1 MLGFISDNVDDAVAI
16 CFSRSKNGGG
26 FNSDEEHKFSK
37 YDAVIY
43 AVNYLSRTLPSFIND
58 KKPTGNRRS
67 FCRKM
72 GNQRGLIL
80 YIGHLRI

>member
-43 AVNYLSRTLPSFIND
+43 AVNYLSRTLPSLLLMTKN
-58 KKPTGNRRS
+58 PLETE
-67 FCRKM
+67 
-72 GNQRGLIL
+72 
-80 YIGHLRI
+80 GHFVAKWATNGA

>member
-43 AVNYLSRTLPSFIND
+43 AVNYLSRTLPSFINRQ
-58 KKPTGNRRS
+58 KTHWKQKVILS
-67 FCRKM
+67 QM